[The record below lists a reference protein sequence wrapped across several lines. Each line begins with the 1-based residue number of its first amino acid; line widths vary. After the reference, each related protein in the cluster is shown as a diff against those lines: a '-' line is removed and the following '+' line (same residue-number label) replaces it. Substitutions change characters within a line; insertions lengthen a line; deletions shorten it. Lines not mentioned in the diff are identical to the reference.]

1 MSEKVERHAMGAE
14 DYIACSMR
22 RLAEFTKL
30 NGAGGGDFKT
40 KGTGQRHKECG
51 LRLFDSSDAFQTFCF
66 CFCFYFYFYFIIIF
80 Q

>member
-14 DYIACSMR
+14 DYIVCSMR

-30 NGAGGGDFKT
+30 NRAGGGDFKT

-66 CFCFYFYFYFIIIF
+66 CFYFYFYFIIIF